1 VGDIAP
7 YFLTLAYRNNPICVT
22 LPKVAKA
29 SKECDIAMRY
39 RGHFKVQILPML
51 MIHKYCPNEWHYE
64 TENFKHL

>member
-29 SKECDIAMRY
+29 SKEGDITMRY
-39 RGHFKVQILPML
+39 RGYFKVQILPIL
-51 MIHKYCPNEWHYE
+51 MIHKYCPHECHYK
-64 TENFKHL
+64 TEN